1 MIKHVVIWKFKENE
15 EAAMR
20 KFLDALESLRPI
32 IPEIIEMET
41 GVNVNPENDYDAILI
56 SKFESF
62 EALERYKNHP
72 EHIKVSNLCKSIR
85 VERQA
90 IDFEF

>member
-41 GVNVNPENDYDAILI
+41 GVNFNPENDYDAILI

-72 EHIKVSNLCKSIR
+72 EHIKASALCKEIR
-85 VERQA
+85 IDRKA
-90 IDFEF
+90 IDFVC